1 MKNAHYFRTPRFYKT
16 LKMLKNVELIDI
28 QTNGNE
34 LIANASAV
42 ASIGGSSIIQAAI
55 DNKPIIIFGRG
66 IHFAEL
72 LKDSFTIGCV
82 KDVGNAMSQ
91 IIKDYPKKYFYEDIE
106 DIIASYVFEINYQE
120 QETQC
125 VDLFHRLIKFSS
137 EGVI

>member
-82 KDVGNAMSQ
+82 KDVGNAMKLSKTIQ
-91 IIKDYPKKYFYEDIE
+91 KKYFYEDIE
-106 DIIASYVFEINYQE
+106 DIMASYVFEINYQE